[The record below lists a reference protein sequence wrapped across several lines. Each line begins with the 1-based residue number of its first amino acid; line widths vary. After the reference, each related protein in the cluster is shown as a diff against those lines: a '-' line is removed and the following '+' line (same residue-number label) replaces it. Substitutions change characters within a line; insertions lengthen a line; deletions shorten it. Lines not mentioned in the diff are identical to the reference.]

1 MRAPVAL
8 WHDEQ
13 GGLVPTAHVR
23 WLADAIP
30 GAELRLFA
38 GEGALP
44 LIFGHAS
51 EIIGWLAE
59 QGAPARR
66 WPGCAAAFAA
76 TRCCQGCG

>member
-1 MRAPVAL
+1 VELADVRAPVAL

-51 EIIGWLAE
+51 EIIGWLGT
-59 QGAPARR
+59 QLHSGR
-66 WPGCAAAFAA
+66 G
-76 TRCCQGCG
+76 